1 MSAAAVIDSTMDQPP
16 AWAKLQREL
25 LEKQTEAC
33 VEFFGASA
41 QSHAWRMRMYL
52 AAVHCIWLV
61 SFDCKRTRRTTGGTS
76 ATHSCVR
83 HSHLWCCFHQE
94 CAADLRTEHYFDVE
108 TGYGKWIPRWGGNDG
123 PDDAAENG
131 LNWTVLYAL

>member
-41 QSHAWRMRMYL
+41 QSHAWRMHICTL
-52 AAVHCIWLV
+52 PPCIA
-61 SFDCKRTRRTTGGTS
+61 F
-76 ATHSCVR
+76 
-83 HSHLWCCFHQE
+83 
-94 CAADLRTEHYFDVE
+94 
-108 TGYGKWIPRWGGNDG
+108 
-123 PDDAAENG
+123 G
-131 LNWTVLYAL
+131 L